1 MYFVPDSVPQ
11 QENPHTVK
19 PVLEAGVCP
28 YVHVGMLGKLFSL
41 SALSFYICKMEAKI
55 PRCGLK

>member
-1 MYFVPDSVPQ
+1 MHCVPDSVPQ

-19 PVLEAGVCP
+19 PVLEAGV
-28 YVHVGMLGKLFSL
+28 GMLGELFSL
-41 SALSFYICKMEAKI
+41 SALSFYICKMGVKI